1 MLIHLNASSL
11 IKQKVYV
18 SKDEISFDQMDVK
31 LKYVGFSIW
40 DENEN
45 EIGIVQDYV
54 DIKNNHLLIIEIDKQ
69 EVMIPVNET
78 LIIKV
83 MEKEKIIQLYIPE
96 GLLNL
101 NSESKTH
108 KPFHFKQFKLNQ
120 EFAAMKIGTDG
131 ILLGAW
137 ANCQDCKYIVDV
149 GTGTGVIA
157 LMLAQKNSNAII
169 DAVEIDHNAIKDAK
183 RNFETSPWKK
193 RLTLIHENF
202 SKWNNK
208 KSMI

>member
-1 MLIHLNASSL
+1 MAFFMEKRNLYELGEFSNLHGFQGKLILSFDEQQISLSKLKVIWVILDGLPTPFSITSIQKLKKNKRIVSLLNVDSLNASFL

-69 EVMIPVNET
+69 EVMIPVNDA

-83 MEKEKIIQLYIPE
+83 MEKEKIIQLHIPE

-101 NSESKTH
+101 NSES
-108 KPFHFKQFKLNQ
+108 
-120 EFAAMKIGTDG
+120 E
-131 ILLGAW
+131 
-137 ANCQDCKYIVDV
+137 
-149 GTGTGVIA
+149 
-157 LMLAQKNSNAII
+157 NS
-169 DAVEIDHNAIKDAK
+169 
-183 RNFETSPWKK
+183 
-193 RLTLIHENF
+193 
-202 SKWNNK
+202 
-208 KSMI
+208 